1 MMDTESD
8 VTGVKICLMEDTIE
22 KQYEKCQE
30 ELQELGAAIDA
41 YVAHENSKNRAE
53 IAFEGI
59 DVITAVATLLRMKF
73 TRDEIKN
80 AVDYTNAKNYVRG
93 YRR

>member
-1 MMDTESD
+1 MMDTEPD
-8 VTGVKICLMEDTIE
+8 ITGIRMCIPEGTIE

-41 YVAHENSKNRAE
+41 YVANENPKERAE

-59 DVITAVATLLRMKF
+59 DAITAIATLLGMLF
-73 TRDEIKN
+73 PHDVIKN